1 MSGPHNTPAPKPKVA
16 TLDSRTSKLR
26 TALIAALVATC
37 LFFLF
42 FLGSIALQHGRQQ
55 GQPSPP
61 VWVFLLGFAFLLAP
75 YIISW
80 FLLSNREQASSAA
93 GAGVAFGFFGA
104 FLIVS
109 PYTFT
114 VMSLF
119 VGMSAWNGPPDG
131 GLVAAGLTLLVYT
144 VISLWIVWSA
154 LRIGKVQWSTFGA
167 GVGATA
173 FYLFVGF
180 ELLIAAGN
188 QGQQQAER
196 KRAQANMDLYEP
208 AGLARQTI
216 VSLTACLLRNH
227 MLHPEADYPAML
239 NPPPADWACDTS
251 FATNAVPEFTLD
263 YDPQKDAASGRV
275 TDFQLTAMPGKK
287 GIRGREPFMIDSR
300 GIIFV
305 DYPWEMEN
313 VTPKVVVQQ
322 GDFFYS
328 QIEAMKRN
336 IEQYMREK
344 NNGAAPATLS
354 AEAIGGLGHERP
366 TIEDGG
372 MRLETRDFETLYFPP
387 KSGDPNR
394 FALSVQ
400 CKSYG
405 QNCLR
410 SYFAD
415 YDGTIHATGEPRQA
429 TAEDPAFFRC
439 ERFFDGECP
448 DIIWDPI

>member
-1 MSGPHNTPAPKPKVA
+1 MTGPHNTPAPKSKVA

-37 LFFLF
+37 LFFLLF
-42 FLGSIALQHGRQQ
+42 FVSVALQHRLQEGR
-55 GQPSPP
+55 PSPP

-75 YIISW
+75 YITSW
-80 FLLSNREQASSAA
+80 FLLSNREQESIAA
-93 GAGVAFGFFGA
+93 GAGVACGFFGA
-104 FLIVS
+104 FVLVS
-109 PYTFT
+109 PYAFAVTFLFGA
-114 VMSLF
+114 MS
-119 VGMSAWNGPPDG
+119 VWGGPPDRG
-131 GLVAAGLTLLVYT
+131 MQAAGLTLLVYL

-154 LRIGKVQWSTFGA
+154 FRIGKVQWSKFGE

-188 QGQQQAER
+188 QGQQQAEQ
-196 KRAQANMDLYEP
+196 KRAQANMELYEP
-208 AGLARQTI
+208 ARLALQTV

-227 MLHPEADYPAML
+227 MLHPEADYPATL
-239 NPPPADWACDTS
+239 NPRPADWACDTS
-251 FATNAVPEFTLD
+251 FATDAVPEFKLE
-263 YDPQKDAASGRV
+263 YDPEKDLAGGRV
-275 TDFQLTAMPGKK
+275 TDFQLTAVPSKK

-328 QIEAMKRN
+328 QIEALKRN
-336 IEQYMREK
+336 IEQYIREK
-344 NNGAAPATLS
+344 NNGVAPATLN

-387 KSGDPNR
+387 KPGDPNR
-394 FALSVQ
+394 FAISVL

-405 QNCLR
+405 HNCLR

-439 ERFFDGECP
+439 ERFFNGECP

>member
-1 MSGPHNTPAPKPKVA
+1 MTSSSNTAVPNPNAP
-16 TLDSRTSKLR
+16 TLASRTSQLR

-42 FLGSIALQHGRQQ
+42 FLGSIALQHRLQE

-61 VWVFLLGFAFLLAP
+61 VWFFLLGFGFLLAP

-80 FLLSNREQASSAA
+80 LLLSNREQERIAA
-93 GAGVAFGFFGA
+93 GAGVACGFFGA
-104 FLIVS
+104 FVLVS
-109 PYTFT
+109 PYAFT
-114 VMSLF
+114 VTLLF
-119 VGMSAWNGPPDG
+119 VGMSAWNGPPNPG
-131 GLVAAGLTLLVYT
+131 MVAAELTLLVYM
-144 VISLWIVWSA
+144 VMSLWIVWSA
-154 LRIGKVQWSTFGA
+154 FRIGKVQWSTFGA

-188 QGQQQAER
+188 QAQQQAEHNR
-196 KRAQANMDLYEP
+196 VQANMDLNKP
-208 AGLARQTI
+208 AMLAGQTI

-227 MLHPEADYPAML
+227 MLHPEADYPATL
-239 NPPPADWACDTS
+239 NPHPADWACDTN
-251 FATNAVPEFTLD
+251 FAPNAFPGFTLE
-263 YDPQKDAASGRV
+263 YEPLKDAATGRV
-275 TDFQLTAMPGKK
+275 TDFQLTAMPDRK
-287 GIRGREPFMIDSR
+287 GIRGRDPVMIDGR

-305 DYPWEMEN
+305 DYPWDMEK
-313 VTPKVVVQQ
+313 VTPKVMVQQ

-328 QIEAMKRN
+328 QIEALKRN
-336 IEQYMREK
+336 IEQYMKEK
-344 NNGAAPATLS
+344 NNRMAPATLN

-372 MRLETRDFETLYFPP
+372 MRLETRDFETLYLPP
-387 KSGDPNR
+387 EAGNPGQ

-415 YDGTIHATGEPRQA
+415 YDGSIHATGEPRQA
-429 TAEDPAFFRC
+429 TSQDPTFFRC
-439 ERFFDGECP
+439 ERFFGECP

>member
-1 MSGPHNTPAPKPKVA
+1 MTGPHNTPAPKPKVA

-26 TALIAALVATC
+26 AALIAALVATC
-37 LFFLF
+37 LFFILF
-42 FLGSIALQHGRQQ
+42 FVSVALQHRLQEGR
-55 GQPSPP
+55 PSPP
-61 VWVFLLGFAFLLAP
+61 VWVFLLGFGFLLAP
-75 YIISW
+75 YIASW
-80 FLLSNREQASSAA
+80 FLLSNREQESIAA
-93 GAGVAFGFFGA
+93 GAGVACGFFGA
-104 FLIVS
+104 FVLVS
-109 PYTFT
+109 PYAFAVTF
-114 VMSLF
+114 LF
-119 VGMSAWNGPPDG
+119 GGRSVWGGPPDRG
-131 GLVAAGLTLLVYT
+131 MQAAGLTLLAYL

-154 LRIGKVQWSTFGA
+154 FRIGKVQWSTFGA

-188 QGQQQAER
+188 QGLQQAQQ
-196 KRAQANMDLYEP
+196 KRAQANMDLNKP
-208 AGLARQTI
+208 AMLAGQTI
-216 VSLTACLLRNH
+216 VSLAVCLLRNH
-227 MLHPEADYPAML
+227 MLHPEADYPATL
-239 NPPPADWACDTS
+239 NPPPGDWTCQTKFVRD
-251 FATNAVPEFTLD
+251 AVPGFTLN
-263 YDPQKDAASGRV
+263 YEPQKDSATGRL
-275 TDFQLTAMPGKK
+275 TDFQLTAMPDRK
-287 GIRGREPFMIDSR
+287 GIRGRDPVMIDSR

-305 DYPWEMEN
+305 DYPWDMEN

-328 QIEAMKRN
+328 QIEALKRN
-336 IEQYMREK
+336 IEQYVREK
-344 NNGAAPATLS
+344 NYGVAPATLN

-394 FALSVQ
+394 FAISVL

-439 ERFFDGECP
+439 ERFFNGECP